1 MLFVP
6 LSAQHHSIGLQSQ
19 YPDIMICLLA
29 DYVSISSIRLNTFHR
44 LLHDPLRFGM
54 EDNINTPIVAVR
66 IHESKNTENQLTISN
81 SSNVKLILYFADVS
95 CYPRHIYF
103 S

>member
-6 LSAQHHSIGLQSQ
+6 FSAQHHSIQAQ
-19 YPDIMICLLA
+19 YLYIMICLLA

-66 IHESKNTENQLTISN
+66 IHESKNSENQLTISN

-95 CYPRHIYF
+95 CYPRHIHF